1 MKSKKIVFFVV
12 FSLLMLLEMI
22 ATLYKKLLWAFL
34 TMFWNWLSVM
44 YRSLY
49 FCYAIFFELLK
60 VKIYPGKNTR
70 KQNTWMKQPVL
81 GQIRWGGINIL
92 PGVTC
97 ISMRSFKLIMV
108 PFHLKKNEP
117 QNPMKTLKEFVNSNI
132 PAACNS

>member
-1 MKSKKIVFFVV
+1 
-12 FSLLMLLEMI
+12 
-22 ATLYKKLLWAFL
+22 
-34 TMFWNWLSVM
+34 
-44 YRSLY
+44 
-49 FCYAIFFELLK
+49 
-60 VKIYPGKNTR
+60 
-70 KQNTWMKQPVL
+70 MKQPVL
-81 GQIRWGGINIL
+81 GQIRSGGINIL